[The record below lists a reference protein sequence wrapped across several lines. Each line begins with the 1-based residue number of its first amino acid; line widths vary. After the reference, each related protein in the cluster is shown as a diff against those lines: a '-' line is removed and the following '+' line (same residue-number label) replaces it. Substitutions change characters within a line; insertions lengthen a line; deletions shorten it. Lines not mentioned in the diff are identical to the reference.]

1 VDIKKAIAQAVEGQ
15 DINILDMENIMR
27 QIMTGETTSAQ
38 IAALL
43 VALRMKGETVDELTA
58 SASVMRELVTPVKV
72 DGQHIID
79 IVGTGGDG
87 LHTFNVS
94 TTSCFVV
101 AAAGATVAKHGNRSV
116 SSTSGSAD
124 ILEAAGINLNISSV
138 HVEQCIKELGVGFMF
153 APLHHSAMKYA
164 IGPRKEMAIRTMFNL
179 LGPLTNPAGAP
190 NQLLGV
196 FAKQWLEPLA
206 RVLKNLGSEHVMVV
220 HSADGMDEISMSDET
235 FVCEL
240 NSDKSNKGEISHYTI
255 TPEQFGMTRGS
266 IEDITV
272 NSAEESL
279 AMMQSVLDDKAG
291 AARDIVTLNSGAAIY
306 CAGLSQTLEEG
317 VEKARQVISSG
328 AAKEK
333 LIQLARMTQSFSGSK

>member
-1 VDIKKAIAQAVEGQ
+1 MDIKTAIANAVEKQ
-15 DINILDMENIMR
+15 DISILDMEHVMR
-27 QIMTGETTSAQ
+27 EIMTGETTSAQ

-72 DGQHIID
+72 SGEHIID

-101 AAAGATVAKHGNRSV
+101 AAAGGTVAKHGNRSV

-124 ILEAAGINLNISSV
+124 ILEAAGINLNISS
-138 HVEQCIKELGVGFMF
+138 HQVEQCIEELGIGFMF
-153 APLHHSAMKYA
+153 APLHHSAMKHA

-196 FAKQWLEPLA
+196 FAKQWLVPLA
-206 RVLKNLGSEHVMVV
+206 QVLKNLGSDHVMVV
-220 HSADGMDEISMSDET
+220 HSADGMDEISMAGET

-240 NSDKSNKGEISHYTI
+240 KQGELSEYSI
-255 TPEQFGMTRGS
+255 TPEQFGMSRGN
-266 IEDITV
+266 IDDIMV

-279 AMMQSVLDDKAG
+279 QVVQSVLSDQAG

-306 CAGLSQTLEEG
+306 CAGLSESLEAG
-317 VEKARQVISSG
+317 VDKAREAIASG
-328 AAKEK
+328 AAKDK
-333 LIQLARMTQSFSGSK
+333 MARLASLTQSFL

>member
-1 VDIKKAIAQAVEGQ
+1 MDIKKAIAQAVEGQ

-58 SASVMRELVTPVKV
+58 SASVMRELAVPVHV

-87 LHTFNVS
+87 LQTFNVS
-94 TTSCFVV
+94 TTSCFVA
-101 AAAGATVAKHGNRSV
+101 AAAGAKVAKHGNRSV

-124 ILEAAGINLNISSV
+124 ILEAAGVNLNISSA

-153 APLHHSAMKYA
+153 APLHHSAMKHA

-179 LGPLTNPAGAP
+179 LGPLTNPASAP

-196 FAKQWLEPLA
+196 YAEQWLEPLA
-206 RVLKNLGSEHVMVV
+206 KVLKNLGSDHVMVV
-220 HSADGMDEISMSDET
+220 HSADGMDEISMADET

-240 NSDKSNKGEISHYTI
+240 NKGEITHYTI
-255 TPEQFGMTRGS
+255 TPEQFAMTRGS

-279 AMMQSVLDDKAG
+279 AMVMNVLNDKAG

-306 CAGLSQTLEEG
+306 CAGLSQTLEDG
-317 VEKARQVISSG
+317 VEKARQAISSG

-333 LIQLARMTQSFSGSK
+333 LAQLVKLTKSFAC

>member
-1 VDIKKAIAQAVEGQ
+1 MDIKKAIAKVVEQQ
-15 DINILDMENIMR
+15 DLNILDMENVMR
-27 QIMTGETTSAQ
+27 QIMTGQCTSAQ

-43 VALRMKGETVDELTA
+43 VGLRMKGETIDELTA

-72 DGQHIID
+72 DGQHVID

-101 AAAGATVAKHGNRSV
+101 AAAGGIVAKHGNRSV

-124 ILEAAGINLNISSV
+124 ILEAAGVNLNISS
-138 HVEQCIKELGVGFMF
+138 HHIEQCIKELGIGFMF
-153 APLHHSAMKYA
+153 APLHHSAMKHA
-164 IGPRKEMAIRTMFNL
+164 IGPRREMGIRTMFNL
-179 LGPLTNPAGAP
+179 LGPLTNPADAA

-196 FAKQWLEPLA
+196 FDKHWLEPLA
-206 RVLKNLGSEHVMVV
+206 NVLKNLSSEHVMVV
-220 HSADGMDEISMSDET
+220 HSADGMDEISMAEET

-240 NSDKSNKGEISHYTI
+240 KQGEVTHYTI
-255 TPEQFGMTRGS
+255 TPEQFGMTRGH
-266 IEDITV
+266 IEDIIV
-272 NSAEESL
+272 NSAEQSL
-279 AMMQSVLDDKAG
+279 AMLMDVLDDNPG

-306 CAGLSQTLEEG
+306 CAGLCSTLEEG
-317 VEKARQVISSG
+317 VEKARQLIASG

-333 LIQLARMTQSFSGSK
+333 LEQLVDLTQSFDV

>member
-1 VDIKKAIAQAVEGQ
+1 MDIKTAIAKAVEHQ
-15 DINILDMENIMR
+15 DINILDMENVMR
-27 QIMTGETTSAQ
+27 QIMTGETTPAQ

-43 VALRMKGETVDELTA
+43 VAMRMKGETVDELTA

-72 DGQHIID
+72 EGKHVID

-124 ILEAAGINLNISSV
+124 ILEAAGINLNISS
-138 HVEQCIKELGVGFMF
+138 HQVEQCIKELNIGFMF
-153 APLHHSAMKYA
+153 APLHHSAMKHA
-164 IGPRKEMAIRTMFNL
+164 IGARKDMGIRTMFNL
-179 LGPLTNPAGAP
+179 LGPLTNPAGAV

-196 FAKQWLEPLA
+196 FDKKWLEPLA
-206 RVLKNLGSEHVMVV
+206 QVLKNLGSEHVLVV
-220 HSADGMDEISMSDET
+220 HSADGMDEVSMADET
-235 FVCEL
+235 YICEL
-240 NSDKSNKGEISHYTI
+240 NKGEITRYTI
-255 TPEQFGMTRGS
+255 SPEQFGLARGA
-266 IEDITV
+266 IDDITV

-279 AMMQSVLDDKAG
+279 AMVKSVLDNQPG
-291 AARDIVTLNSGAAIY
+291 SARDIVTLNSGVALY
-306 CAGLSQTLEEG
+306 CADMAASLEEG
-317 VEKARQVISSG
+317 VEKARQAIASG

-333 LIQLARMTQSFSGSK
+333 LEQLASLTQSFAV

>member
-1 VDIKKAIAQAVEGQ
+1 VDIKTAIAHVVENQ
-15 DINILDMENIMR
+15 DLNILDMEKVMR

-58 SASVMRELVTPVKV
+58 AASVMRELVSPVKV

-101 AAAGATVAKHGNRSV
+101 AAAGGTVAKHGNRSV

-124 ILEAAGINLNISSV
+124 ILEAAEINLNISS
-138 HVEQCIKELGVGFMF
+138 HNVEQCIEKLGIGFMF
-153 APLHHSAMKYA
+153 APLHHSAMKHA
-164 IGPRKEMAIRTMFNL
+164 IGPRKELAIRTMFNL

-196 FAKQWLEPLA
+196 FDKHWVEPLA
-206 RVLKNLGSEHVMVV
+206 KVLKNLGSDHVMVV
-220 HSADGMDEISMSDET
+220 HSADGMDEISMAEET

-240 NSDKSNKGEISHYTI
+240 KQGELSQYTI
-255 TPEQFGMTRGS
+255 TPEQFGLSRS
-266 IEDITV
+266 KVDDIIV
-272 NSAEESL
+272 NGAEESL
-279 AMMQSVLDDKAG
+279 VMVQGVLDDQPG

-306 CAGLSQTLEEG
+306 CAGLSDSLEEG
-317 VEKARQVISSG
+317 VEKARQAISSG

-333 LIQLARMTQSFSGSK
+333 LAQLASYTQSFAS

>member
-1 VDIKKAIAQAVEGQ
+1 MDIKTAIAQAVDAQ
-15 DINILDMENIMR
+15 DISMDDMRQVMQ
-27 QIMTGETTSAQ
+27 QIMTGKATPAQ

-43 VALRMKGETVDELTA
+43 VALRMKGETVAELTA
-58 SASVMRELVTPVKV
+58 SARVMRDLVTPVHIK
-72 DGQHIID
+72 GQHIVD

-101 AAAGATVAKHGNRSV
+101 SAAGAIVAKHGNRSV

-124 ILEAAGINLNISSV
+124 ILEAAGINLTISSEQ
-138 HVEQCIKELGVGFMF
+138 VEQCIKELGIGFMF
-153 APLHHSAMKYA
+153 APLHHSAMKHA
-164 IGPRKEMAIRTMFNL
+164 IGPRKEMAIRTLFNL

-196 FAKQWLEPLA
+196 FAKQWLQPLA
-206 RVLKNLGSEHVMVV
+206 QVLNNLGSDHVMVV
-220 HSADGMDEISMSDET
+220 HSADGMDEISMAGET

-240 NSDKSNKGEISHYTI
+240 HHREIKQYRIS
-255 TPEQFGMTRGS
+255 PEQFGLSRSS
-266 IEDITV
+266 IDDIIV
-272 NSAEESL
+272 NSAQDSL
-279 AMMQSVLDDKAG
+279 LMMQNVLDNQAG

-306 CAGLSQTLEEG
+306 CAGLADTLAAG
-317 VEKARQVISSG
+317 IEKAKVIIASG

-333 LIQLARMTQSFSGSK
+333 LVQLAQLTQSFAQ

>member
-1 VDIKKAIAQAVEGQ
+1 MDIKTAIAQAVEHQ
-15 DINILDMENIMR
+15 DINILDMEHVMR
-27 QIMTGETTSAQ
+27 QIMTGETTAAQ

-72 DGQHIID
+72 SGEHIID

-124 ILEAAGINLNISSV
+124 ILEAAGVNLNISS
-138 HVEQCIKELGVGFMF
+138 HQVEQCIEELGIGFMF
-153 APLHHSAMKYA
+153 APLHHSAMKHA
-164 IGPRKEMAIRTMFNL
+164 IGPRKEMGIRTLFNL

-196 FAKQWLEPLA
+196 FAQQWLKPLA
-206 RVLKNLGSEHVMVV
+206 QVLKNLGSEHVMVV
-220 HSADGMDEISMSDET
+220 HSADGMDEISMAGET

-240 NSDKSNKGEISHYTI
+240 TAGELSEYTI
-255 TPEQFGMTRGS
+255 TPEQFGMQRGK
-266 IEDITV
+266 IEDIMV
-272 NSAEESL
+272 NSAAESL
-279 AMMQSVLDDKAG
+279 IMVQSVLADQPG

-306 CAGLSQTLEEG
+306 CAGLSPSLEVGIEQ
-317 VEKARQVISSG
+317 AREAIASG

-333 LIQLARMTQSFSGSK
+333 LTRLAHFTQAFL

>member
-1 VDIKKAIAQAVEGQ
+1 MDIKTAIAYAVEGQ
-15 DINILDMENIMR
+15 DINILDMESIMR

-58 SASVMRELVTPVKV
+58 AAHVMRELVTPVKV
-72 DGQHIID
+72 DGQHIVD

-87 LHTFNVS
+87 LHTFNIS
-94 TTSCFVV
+94 TTACFVA

-124 ILEAAGINLNISSV
+124 ILEAGGVHLDLTSA
-138 HVEQCIKELGVGFMF
+138 HVEQCIQELGIGFMF
-153 APLHHSAMKYA
+153 APLHHSAMKHA
-164 IGPRKEMAIRTMFNL
+164 IGPRKELAIRTMFNL

-196 FAKQWLEPLA
+196 FAKKWLEPLA
-206 RVLKNLGSEHVMVV
+206 NVLKNLGSQHVMVV
-220 HSADGMDEISMSDET
+220 HSADGMDEISMVGET
-235 FVCEL
+235 YVCEL
-240 NSDKSNKGEISHYTI
+240 TPEGAIKNYSI
-255 TPEQFGMTRGS
+255 TPEQFGLTRSS
-266 IEDITV
+266 IDDIMV
-272 NSAEESL
+272 NSATESL
-279 AMMQSVLDDKAG
+279 AMVQGVLDNKMG

-317 VEKARQVISSG
+317 VELAQQTIASG

-333 LIQLARMTQSFSGSK
+333 MSQLVQLTQSFSG

>member
-1 VDIKKAIAQAVEGQ
+1 MDIKTAIARAVEKH
-15 DINILDMENIMR
+15 DINILDMENVMR
-27 QIMTGETTSAQ
+27 QIMTGETTASQ

-58 SASVMRELVTPVKV
+58 SASVMRELVTPVNV
-72 DGQHIID
+72 DGSHIID

-94 TTSCFVV
+94 TTACFVV
-101 AAAGATVAKHGNRSV
+101 AAAGGTVAKHGNRSV

-124 ILEAAGINLNISSV
+124 ILEAAGINLNISS
-138 HVEQCIKELGVGFMF
+138 HQVEQCIKELGIGFMF
-153 APLHHSAMKYA
+153 APLHHSAMKHA
-164 IGPRKEMAIRTMFNL
+164 IGPRKEMAIRTIFNL

-196 FAKQWLEPLA
+196 FDKHWLEPLA
-206 RVLKNLGSEHVMVV
+206 KVLKNLGSEHVMVV
-220 HSADGMDEISMSDET
+220 HSADGMDEISMAEET

-240 NSDKSNKGEISHYTI
+240 KQGKLTQYTI
-255 TPEQFGMTRGS
+255 SPEQFGMARSS
-266 IEDITV
+266 IEDIIV
-272 NSAEESL
+272 NGAEESL
-279 AMMQSVLDDKAG
+279 AMVQDVLADKPG

-306 CAGLSQTLEEG
+306 CAGLSDTLEAA
-317 VEKARQVISSG
+317 VEKARQAISSG

-333 LIQLARMTQSFSGSK
+333 LTRLASFTQSFSH

>member
-1 VDIKKAIAQAVEGQ
+1 MDIKTAIAKVVEHQ
-15 DINILDMENIMR
+15 DINILDMEHLMY
-27 QIMTGETTSAQ
+27 QIMSGECTSAQ

-43 VALRMKGETVDELTA
+43 VALRMKGESIDELTA

-72 DGQHIID
+72 QGKHVID

-101 AAAGATVAKHGNRSV
+101 AAAGAIVAKHGNRSV
-116 SSTSGSAD
+116 SSSSGSAD
-124 ILEAAGINLNISSV
+124 ILEAAGINLNISS
-138 HVEQCIKELGVGFMF
+138 HQVEQCIEQLGIGFMF
-153 APLHHSAMKYA
+153 APLHHSAMKHA
-164 IGPRKEMAIRTMFNL
+164 IGPRKEMGIRTMFNL
-179 LGPLTNPAGAP
+179 LGPLTNPAGAA

-196 FAKQWLEPLA
+196 FDKKWLQPLA
-206 RVLKNLGSEHVMVV
+206 NVLKNLSSEHVMVV

-255 TPEQFGMTRGS
+255 TPEQFALTRGS

-272 NSAEESL
+272 NSAQESL
-279 AMMQSVLDDKAG
+279 AMMQSVLDDNAG

-306 CAGLSQTLEEG
+306 CAGLSDTLEDG
-317 VEKARQVISSG
+317 VEQARQAIASG
-328 AAKEK
+328 AAKVKMTE
-333 LIQLARMTQSFSGSK
+333 LASYTQSFAG

>member
-1 VDIKKAIAQAVEGQ
+1 MDIKTAIALAVEGQ
-15 DINILDMENIMR
+15 DIRILDMENVMR
-27 QIMTGETTSAQ
+27 QIMTGATTDAQ

-72 DGQHIID
+72 EAEHVID

-94 TTSCFVV
+94 TTSCFVA

-124 ILEAAGINLNISSV
+124 ILEAAGVNLNISSA
-138 HVEQCIKELGVGFMF
+138 HVEQCIKELGISFMF
-153 APLHHSAMKYA
+153 APLHHSAMKHA

-179 LGPLTNPAGAP
+179 LGPLTNPAGVE

-196 FAKQWLEPLA
+196 FAKSWLEPLA
-206 RVLKNLGSEHVMVV
+206 QVLKNLGSKQVMVV
-220 HSADGMDEISMSDET
+220 HSADGMDEISMADET
-235 FVCEL
+235 YVCEL
-240 NSDKSNKGEISHYTI
+240 NPSGKIKNYTI
-255 TPEQFGMTRGS
+255 TPEQFGLTRSS
-266 IEDITV
+266 INDIIV
-272 NSAEESL
+272 QSADESL
-279 AMMQSVLDDKAG
+279 SMLQSVLDNQPG

-306 CAGLSQTLEEG
+306 CASLSATLEEG
-317 VEKARQVISSG
+317 VEKAKEVLASG
-328 AAKEK
+328 AAKQK
-333 LIQLARMTQSFSGSK
+333 LAELVTLTQSYAG

>member
-1 VDIKKAIAQAVEGQ
+1 MDIKAAIAKAIEHQ
-15 DINILDMENIMR
+15 DINILDMENVMR

-72 DGQHIID
+72 DGSHVID

-124 ILEAAGINLNISSV
+124 ILEAAGINLNISS
-138 HVEQCIKELGVGFMF
+138 HQVEQCIRELSIGFMF
-153 APLHHSAMKYA
+153 APLHHSAMKHA
-164 IGPRKEMAIRTMFNL
+164 IGPRKEMGVRTLFNL
-179 LGPLTNPAGAP
+179 LGPLTNPAGAA

-196 FAKQWLEPLA
+196 FDKKWLLPLA
-206 RVLKNLGSEHVMVV
+206 QVLKNLGSEHVMVV
-220 HSADGMDEISMSDET
+220 HSADGMDEISMADET

-240 NSDKSNKGEISHYTI
+240 NNGELTQYTI
-255 TPEQFGMTRGS
+255 TPEQFAMTRSS
-266 IEDITV
+266 IDEIIV
-272 NSAEESL
+272 NGAEESL
-279 AMMQSVLDDKAG
+279 AMVQSVLEDKPS

-306 CAGLSQTLEEG
+306 CAGLSQTLEQG

-333 LIQLARMTQSFSGSK
+333 LEQLASLTQSFAS

>member
-1 VDIKKAIAQAVEGQ
+1 MDIKKAIAQAVEGQ

-58 SASVMRELVTPVKV
+58 SASVMRELVMPVHV

-87 LHTFNVS
+87 LQTFNVS
-94 TTSCFVV
+94 TTSCFVA

-124 ILEAAGINLNISSV
+124 ILEAAGINLNISSA

-153 APLHHSAMKYA
+153 APLHHSAMKHA
-164 IGPRKEMAIRTMFNL
+164 IGPRKEMAIRTLFNL
-179 LGPLTNPAGAP
+179 LGPLTNPASAP

-206 RVLKNLGSEHVMVV
+206 KVLQNLGSEHVMVV
-220 HSADGMDEISMSDET
+220 HSADGMDEISMADET

-240 NSDKSNKGEISHYTI
+240 NKGEISHYTI
-255 TPEQFGMTRGS
+255 TPEQFAMTRSS

-279 AMMQSVLDDKAG
+279 TMVMSVLNDKAG

-317 VEKARQVISSG
+317 VEKARQAISSG

-333 LIQLARMTQSFSGSK
+333 LAQLVKLTKSFAC

>member
-1 VDIKKAIAQAVEGQ
+1 MDIKKAIAQAVEGQ
-15 DINILDMENIMR
+15 NINILDMENIMR

-58 SASVMRELVTPVKV
+58 SANVMRELAMPVHV
-72 DGQHIID
+72 DAQHIID

-87 LHTFNVS
+87 LQTFNVS
-94 TTSCFVV
+94 TTSCFVA
-101 AAAGATVAKHGNRSV
+101 AAAGAKVAKHGNSSV

-124 ILEAAGINLNISSV
+124 ILEAAGINLNISSA
-138 HVEQCIKELGVGFMF
+138 HIEQCIKEIGVGFMF
-153 APLHHSAMKYA
+153 APLHHSAMKHA
-164 IGPRKEMAIRTMFNL
+164 IAPRKEMAIRTMFNL

-196 FAKQWLEPLA
+196 YAEQWLEPLA
-206 RVLKNLGSEHVMVV
+206 KVLQNLGSEHVMVV
-220 HSADGMDEISMSDET
+220 HSADGMDEISMADET

-240 NSDKSNKGEISHYTI
+240 NKGEITHYTI
-255 TPEQFGMTRGS
+255 TPEQFSMTRGS

-272 NSAEESL
+272 NGAEESL
-279 AMMQSVLDDKAG
+279 AMVMNVLNDKAG

-306 CAGLSQTLEEG
+306 CAGLSQTLEDG
-317 VEKARQVISSG
+317 VEKARQAIASG

-333 LIQLARMTQSFSGSK
+333 LAQLVKVTKSFAS

>member
-1 VDIKKAIAQAVEGQ
+1 MDIKTAIAKAVEHQ
-15 DINILDMENIMR
+15 DINILDMENVMR
-27 QIMTGETTSAQ
+27 QIMTGVTTPAQ

-72 DGQHIID
+72 DGQHVID

-101 AAAGATVAKHGNRSV
+101 AAAGGTVAKHGNRSV

-124 ILEAAGINLNISSV
+124 ILEAAGINLNISS
-138 HVEQCIKELGVGFMF
+138 HQVEQCIKELGIGFMF
-153 APLHHSAMKYA
+153 APLHHSAMKHA

-179 LGPLTNPAGAP
+179 LGPLTNPAGAA

-196 FAKQWLEPLA
+196 FDKKWLKPLA
-206 RVLKNLGSEHVMVV
+206 KVLKNLGSEHVMVV
-220 HSADGMDEISMSDET
+220 HSADGMDEISMADET
-235 FVCEL
+235 SVCEL
-240 NSDKSNKGEISHYTI
+240 KSGEISQYTI
-255 TPEQFGMTRGS
+255 SPEQFGMTRGS
-266 IEDITV
+266 IDDITV
-272 NSAEESL
+272 NGAEESL
-279 AMMQSVLDDKAG
+279 TMMQGVLEDKPG
-291 AARDIVTLNSGAAIY
+291 SARDIVTLNSGAAIY
-306 CAGLSQTLEEG
+306 CAGLCQTLEEG
-317 VEKARQVISSG
+317 VEKARHAISSG

-333 LIQLARMTQSFSGSK
+333 LKQLADMTQSFAN